1 MRIAILADIHGN
13 KTALD
18 AVVEDLQNQRVER
31 VIVAGDLVN
40 RGPANREVVEAV
52 QALGWEV
59 IQGNHDQLVVDWVRR
74 KVPAEWYT
82 DPLWRP
88 LEWVAR
94 QVGERVRELEG
105 LPACAR
111 VQVPGAQPVLIVHG
125 SPRHN
130 REGLH
135 PFLRDEKVAEI
146 LDGVEEPVVVCAHT
160 HIPLDRR
167 VGRWRVINPGAVGT
181 PFNRDPRAH
190 YTIFTLGRDGTWEV
204 EFRRV
209 NYDRRPVLRAFE
221 ESGYLAC
228 GLMAHIFYS
237 EFLHARSLLYHYER
251 WANERRVP
259 LDKTSWYRFLR
270 ELDLHD
276 GRPGQD
282 QTRRMIWSSP
292 SGH

>member
-1 MRIAILADIHGN
+1 MKIAILADIHGN

-18 AVVEDLQNQRVER
+18 AVVEDLDDQQVER

-40 RGPANREVVEAV
+40 RGPFNREVVEAV

-74 KVPAEWYT
+74 RLPPEWYK

-88 LEWVAR
+88 LEWVAQ
-94 QVGERVRELEG
+94 QVGECVDELEA
-105 LPACAR
+105 LPPSTR
-111 VQVPGAQPVLIVHG
+111 IEVPGAQPVLVVHG

-130 REGLH
+130 REGIH
-135 PFLRDEKVAEI
+135 PFLSDEKIAEI
-146 LDGVEEPVVVCAHT
+146 LAGVEEPVVVCAHT
-160 HIPLDRR
+160 HIPLDRH

-181 PFNRDPRAH
+181 PFNRDPRAQ
-190 YTIFTLGRDGTWEV
+190 YTVFTLRRDGTWEV

-209 NYDRRPVLRAFE
+209 EYDRRPVLSAFK

-237 EFLHARSLLYHYER
+237 EFLHSRSLLYHYER

-259 LDKTSWYRFLR
+259 IDKASWYRFLR
-270 ELDLHD
+270 ELDLH
-276 GRPGQD
+276 GSWPVQD
-282 QTRRMIWSSP
+282 RMRRDLWSSP
-292 SGH
+292 SGP